1 LTFNQIYVCI
11 FGSINIL
18 NTKKKRKEIFI
29 LYDDSRNLTMGPK
42 MESPN
47 VLKPLTNSLTAVFG
61 PINVPIIRICGSEE
75 NAPSI
80 LSNIINSPMQCVLP
94 SEEEKKRATNGKDPE
109 EYIVPPIGLK
119 PFNQL
124 CDSKKRK
131 RLAIIRAEINKLNS
145 WLKSRYAME
154 IKGIDL
160 VAYDPNVPRKNF
172 KNKLR

>member
-1 LTFNQIYVCI
+1 M
-11 FGSINIL
+11 
-18 NTKKKRKEIFI
+18 K
-29 LYDDSRNLTMGPK
+29 
-42 MESPN
+42 SPN
-47 VLKPLTNSLTAVFG
+47 VLKPLTNSLTAVFR
-61 PINVPIIRICGSEE
+61 PINVPIIRICGLEE

-94 SEEEKKRATNGKDPE
+94 SEEEKKRATNGQDPE

-124 CDSKKRK
+124 CDSQKRK

-172 KNKLR
+172 KINFVDEWSRKRIDLNLLVSLFYSLSQLNTLLNSDWFNIK

>member
-1 LTFNQIYVCI
+1 M
-11 FGSINIL
+11 
-18 NTKKKRKEIFI
+18 E
-29 LYDDSRNLTMGPK
+29 PK
-42 MESPN
+42 MKSPN
-47 VLKPLTNSLTAVFG
+47 VLKPLTNSLTAVFR
-61 PINVPIIRICGSEE
+61 PINVPIIRICGLEE

-94 SEEEKKRATNGKDPE
+94 SEEEKKRATNGQDPE

-124 CDSKKRK
+124 CDSQKRK

-172 KNKLR
+172 KINFVDE